1 MLTYCNLYKTKNHQ
15 ILNNFLK
22 NKPIDIAN
30 YSEDYKFDDYFSFLS
45 KQEFN
50 VIYELFV
57 RKRKRKDLAKEINV
71 SIYKLKEIEYR
82 AKTKLSKHFDIS
94 LFEI

>member
-15 ILNNFLK
+15 ILNKFLK
-22 NKPIDIAN
+22 NKQIDVAN
-30 YSEDYKFDDYFSFLS
+30 NSEDYKYEDSFSFLT

-57 RKRKRKDLAKEINV
+57 NKRKRKDLAKEIKV

-82 AKTKLSKHFDIS
+82 AKIKLSKHFNIS
-94 LFEI
+94 LIEI